1 MQRIANTKT
10 IQDYAHLLGGE
21 AKRIGA
27 RLARE
32 ISAALPEADSK
43 IWHGSPVWFL
53 AGNPVVGYSQQKAG
67 IKLMFWSGADFAEP
81 QLVPG
86 TGKFKDASITYTAE
100 AQISSSDLER
110 WLGKARRIQWDY
122 KNIVK
127 NRGLL
132 LRPDSTKA

>member
-1 MQRIANTKT
+1 
-10 IQDYAHLLGGE
+10 
-21 AKRIGA
+21 
-27 RLARE
+27 
-32 ISAALPEADSK
+32 
-43 IWHGSPVWFL
+43 
-53 AGNPVVGYSQQKAG
+53 
-67 IKLMFWSGADFAEP
+67 MFWSGADFAEP

-110 WLGKARRIQWDY
+110 WLAKARRIQWDY

-132 LRPDSTKA
+132 RRVTDKA